1 MFGELKREAEK
12 RVKGYPNL
20 DTMAALVQC
29 PVLRMSELALW
40 ENDDYGIM
48 RLWHSDIELEVYMV

>member
-1 MFGELKREAEK
+1 M
-12 RVKGYPNL
+12 V
-20 DTMAALVQC
+20 ALVQC

-48 RLWHSDIELEVYMV
+48 RLWHSDIELEVHMV